1 MYLQLPPNPQYTLA
15 FIRFPSPTLT
25 ALCPF
30 PLIRYVAFNST
41 YAAVSPS
48 LLLHL
53 RCRPPFLSSAAALP
67 VISTENYSPRRRG
80 ERGPASLSTK
90 KDASAYHIE
99 FDNNMQPIGPNATH
113 FSSCIGMY
121 VRTRLPYQI
130 DTKDLTTQHWEG
142 FWSHLKGEWHLEN
155 DGPKD
160 LVFKKAKK
168 IATNWR
174 SKLVTK
180 YVNAGTTPF
189 AKYKYL
195 EREH

>member
-30 PLIRYVAFNST
+30 PLIRYVAFYSI

-53 RCRPPFLSSAAALP
+53 RRRVPQPSTPLTPPCPPAFYSLTPPTPFPLLRSRPPCHLPRKLLS
-67 VISTENYSPRRRG
+67 
-80 ERGPASLSTK
+80 
-90 KDASAYHIE
+90 
-99 FDNNMQPIGPNATH
+99 
-113 FSSCIGMY
+113 
-121 VRTRLPYQI
+121 
-130 DTKDLTTQHWEG
+130 
-142 FWSHLKGEWHLEN
+142 KGEWHLEN

-160 LVFKKAKK
+160 LVFIKAKK

-195 EREH
+195 EREHWDAFVAEKTSPAFVVYVN